1 MTSPDWWGSYPLPHP
16 ALGSTHVRMNFVT
29 SADGAATLDGR
40 SGGLGGSSDRE
51 LMRVLR
57 TLADVVLVGAGTV
70 RAEGY
75 GGLNLPQQHL
85 ERRAAL
91 GLEAPPCIAVV
102 SRALD
107 LTPDM
112 SVFEKSEMRPL
123 VFTHE
128 NASSDKLNALSSVA
142 DVVAC
147 GAESV
152 DLRLVLQELA
162 ARGLARVLCE
172 GGPSLFGSLL
182 EADLVDE
189 VCLTVSPLFV
199 AGEGGRIAHS
209 ATLNPRPHRL
219 RVASLLQDDESFVFL
234 RYARG

>member
-16 ALGSTHVRMNFVT
+16 APGSTHVRMNFVT

-57 TLADVVLVGAGTV
+57 TLADVMLVGAGTV

-91 GLEAPPCIAVV
+91 GFAAPPRIAVV

-112 SVFEKSEMRPL
+112 SVFHKSEMRPL
-123 VFTHE
+123 VFTCEGAPSHKR
-128 NASSDKLNALSSVA
+128 DALSSVA
-142 DVVAC
+142 DVIAC
-147 GAESV
+147 GSGGV
-152 DLRLVLQELA
+152 DLQLLMQELA
-162 ARGLARVLCE
+162 ARGLSRVLCE
-172 GGPSLFGSLL
+172 GGPTLFGSLL
-182 EADLVDE
+182 EDDLVDE
-189 VCLTVSPLFV
+189 VCLTVSPLFT
-199 AGEGGRIAHS
+199 AGASGRIAHS
-209 ATLNPRPHRL
+209 ATAAPRRFGAPN
-219 RVASLLQDDESFVFL
+219 VVQDDEGFVFL
-234 RYARG
+234 RYAR